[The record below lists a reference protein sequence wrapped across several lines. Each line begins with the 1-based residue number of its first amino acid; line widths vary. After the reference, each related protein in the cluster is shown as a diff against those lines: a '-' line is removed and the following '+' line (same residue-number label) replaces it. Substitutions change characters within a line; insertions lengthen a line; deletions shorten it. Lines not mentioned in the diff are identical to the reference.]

1 MGPRGTRTRGPEVRA
16 SRTRGSCRSSGG
28 ARAPRLRA
36 RRTHHFEQLRDDE
49 ADERHHERRAGRQGV
64 PPARRAAGAAE
75 RSVSDTARAGGLAPR
90 TRAARGA
97 HPAAATWCCATSSP
111 MSPHAGSPRGPP
123 RTAAPNKNKKEQ
135 ASPAGAGLW
144 PLGASWRSL
153 VHQGWCVAQAEAM
166 TDRSRRPNHPRPRR
180 RVSVTALKWAPGAAK
195 SPRAKTE
202 DAEARLPE
210 PFGLLCFAR
219 ARPSKHQ
226 NSCILSAGLCLKE
239 APARGAAVGARR
251 R

>member
-1 MGPRGTRTRGPEVRA
+1 MVRQGGSALCTRTGGPRREAGGAAWHAHARP
-16 SRTRGSCRSSGG
+16 RGSRLAHPRQLSIERRR
-28 ARAPRLRA
+28 ARAPPRA

-202 DAEARLPE
+202 DAEARLRQS
-210 PFGLLCFAR
+210 LLVCFALR
-219 ARPSKHQ
+219 ARGRPNTKIH
-226 NSCILSAGLCLKE
+226 AF
-239 APARGAAVGARR
+239 
-251 R
+251 